1 MASKKGKGKGKSN
14 HSGTPSRPQGQ
25 DGGQKGQ
32 IKQQESNDV
41 TIDATRDVSA
51 LSTEAAKTERVHSGP
66 AGESSIRT
74 DQIDQKRRRMLV
86 TGAGVVGGLGAVALA
101 APMVAS
107 MSPSERAKAAGAPVE
122 ADISKLEPGQRLTVE
137 WRGKPVWILNRTA
150 EALGSLTELT
160 SQLADP
166 DSDVD
171 QQPEYARNETRSIKP
186 EILVMVGICTHL
198 GCSPTYRPEVAAADL
213 GSDWLGGFFC
223 PCHGS
228 KFDFAGRVYSGV
240 PAPTNLE
247 IPPYKY
253 LSETVIIVGVDSE
266 EGVAA

>member
-14 HSGTPSRPQGQ
+14 QSGSPPQQNNGGANTTGRNDQQSVSGQ
-25 DGGQKGQ
+25 GD
-32 IKQQESNDV
+32 DV
-41 TIDATRDVSA
+41 TIDATRDVS
-51 LSTEAAKTERVHSGP
+51 SYSQAAA
-66 AGESSIRT
+66 AGESSLRS
-74 DQIDQKRRRMLV
+74 DQVDAKRRRMLV
-86 TGAGVVGGLGAVALA
+86 TSAGVVGGLGAVSLV

-137 WRGKPVWILNRTA
+137 WRGKPVWILNRTPD
-150 EALGSLTELT
+150 ALGSLETVA
-160 SQLADP
+160 SQLSDP
-166 DSDVD
+166 DSEVD

-228 KFDFAGRVYSGV
+228 RFDFAGRVYSGV

-247 IPPYKY
+247 VPPHKY
-253 LSETVIIVGVDSE
+253 LSETVILVGVDTE